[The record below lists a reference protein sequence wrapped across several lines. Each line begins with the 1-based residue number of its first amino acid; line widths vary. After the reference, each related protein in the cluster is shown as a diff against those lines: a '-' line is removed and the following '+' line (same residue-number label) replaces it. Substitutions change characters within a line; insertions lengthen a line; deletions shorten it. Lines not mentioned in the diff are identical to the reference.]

1 MEKRLPLVWQG
12 IRMQKVKNFLK
23 KLNENPIPLCI
34 VTAILLVFVIEVL
47 HRHSFAEACAF
58 VAASPLQY
66 LINVVLLQ
74 AMLMLCLLAKKRLF
88 WAFLIALIW
97 FILGVANCIV
107 LLNRVSP
114 LSWSDVSMLTSVV
127 SIFKQYLTV
136 FQIILAVAGL
146 IFCVLLSVWLY
157 DRVPKVNR
165 RAHWRRDLIAF
176 LLFVGGGFGMVVGTA
191 NLLNLFENTGNIT
204 LTFDRSGFVY
214 SFANSVVDTG
224 IMRPI
229 TYSET
234 VIDNAYSSLQDYDAE
249 AFQETDKKPNI
260 IFVQLESFFDLD
272 NMRYYF
278 FSEDPTPN
286 FHALLKDYTSGLLTV
301 PTVGAGTVNTEF
313 EVLTGMSLKFFG
325 LCEYPYKT
333 ILMEQT
339 CESLAYNLQEQGYS
353 TAVIHNNRGT
363 FYDRHKVFGQ
373 LGFDIFDSVEY
384 MRGLEYNPIDF
395 AKDKVLTGE
404 IIDRMKQTE
413 GNDFIY
419 TITVQSHGKYPAE
432 KIDDTQT
439 ITLQGEKDE
448 GRRNQFEYFASQCK
462 EVDEFIGDLIS
473 EVNKFGEDTVIVF
486 FGDHLPTLGI
496 EDSEL
501 QFQNTYQTTYII
513 WDNIGLE
520 QKDENLAAYQLSS
533 KVLSKLGYSNG
544 ILTKY
549 HQLYKDAVNY
559 LPYLGMLEYDMLYGE
574 HYVYGGVDRY
584 EPSNLQ
590 FGFYE
595 ITIDNVRQGN
605 NVVVVTGQHFTE
617 ASHVYVN
624 GKRKDTEFVSENAL
638 LVRDFELE
646 EGDRIRIRQV
656 TSTGGA
662 MGDTESYIYL
672 GE

>member
-1 MEKRLPLVWQG
+1 MWLRIKH
-12 IRMQKVKNFLK
+12 FLK
-23 KLNENPIPLCI
+23 KSNENPIPLCLVSAVI
-34 VTAILLVFVIEVL
+34 LVFVIEVL
-47 HRHSFAEACAF
+47 HRHSFVEACAF

-66 LINVVLLQ
+66 LVNVVLLL
-74 AMLMLCLLAKKRLF
+74 AMLMLCLLSRKRLF
-88 WAFLIALIW
+88 WAFLIGLIW

-114 LSWSDVSMLTSVV
+114 LSWGDVNMLTSVF
-127 SIFKQYLTV
+127 SIFKQYLTT
-136 FQIILAVAGL
+136 FQIVLVIAGL
-146 IFCVLLSVWLY
+146 ALCVILSVYLY
-157 DRVPKVNR
+157 GRVPKVNR
-165 RAHWRRDLIAF
+165 KAHWRRDLIAF
-176 LLFVGGGFGMVVGTA
+176 LVFVCGGFGAVVGTA

-204 LTFDRSGFVY
+204 LTFDKSGFVY

-224 IMRPI
+224 IMKPI
-229 TYSET
+229 TYSQT
-234 VIDNAYSSLQDYDAE
+234 VIDNAYSSLGDYDAA
-249 AFQETDKKPNI
+249 AFQETTKKPNI

-272 NMRYYF
+272 NMKNYT
-278 FSEDPTPN
+278 FSEDPMPN
-286 FHALLKDYTSGLLTV
+286 FHALLRNYSSGLITV

-333 ILMEQT
+333 ILKEQT
-339 CESLAYNLQEQGYS
+339 CESIAYNLQERGYS

-373 LGFDIFDSVEY
+373 LGFDTFDSVEY
-384 MRGLEYNPIDF
+384 MRGLEYNPIEF
-395 AKDKVLTGE
+395 AKDTVLTGE
-404 IIDRMKQTE
+404 IIERMKQTE
-413 GNDFIY
+413 GRDFIY
-419 TITVQSHGKYPAE
+419 TITVQSHGKYPTE
-432 KIDDTQT
+432 RIDDTQT
-439 ITLQGEKDE
+439 ITLTGEKNE
-448 GRRNQFEYFASQCK
+448 GRKNQFEYFASQCR
-462 EVDEFIGDLIS
+462 EVDDFIGDLIS
-473 EVNKFGEDTVIVF
+473 QVEKLGEDTMIVF

-559 LPYLGMLEYDMLYGE
+559 LPYLWMLQYDMLYGE
-574 HYVYGGVDRY
+574 HYVYDGVDRY
-584 EPSNLQ
+584 EPSNLRL
-590 FGFYE
+590 GLYD

-605 NVVVVTGQHFTE
+605 NVVVVTGEHFTE

-624 GKRKDTEFVSENAL
+624 GKRKDTGFVDENTL
-638 LVRDFELE
+638 IVRDFELE
-646 EGDRIRIRQV
+646 DGDRIRVRQV

-662 MGDTESYIYL
+662 LGGTESYIYID
-672 GE
+672 E